1 MGWRAQSVSFGVDRP
16 FLYQRKG
23 MSSDRPS
30 FIMSQKDMLVIIQT
44 KFAFANIKRLANAK
58 GFKEKRRRKK
68 EKGI

>member
-1 MGWRAQSVSFGVDRP
+1 
-16 FLYQRKG
+16 